1 MSVLSKIAEMGRIR
15 AMVAQGMPIDQAVRA
30 AYPDYTDEQVMQMV
44 SMLQQQMGG
53 GPPQQQQQQQP
64 MAGGPQQQQQQMGG
78 GPIPQAADTEKG
90 ASVKLAT
97 GALGSARRAVAASL
111 PGLVAKPGDV
121 KKVYREKGKAVGVE
135 DPKLQMFYPV
145 STEKKGSVNIFAL
158 GLRSA
163 SEQLYD
169 YHLEKNANILGGLF
183 GSATKGVGTAAVG
196 GGLLGGLAGLG
207 GRAKWLHSLARDP
220 AKSQAA
226 WHAGGEAAALRAA
239 DPGAILTGAQKRSL
253 RVRDFIKSEGDLVRG
268 GATLKSDPMGYLKA
282 YAGEMAPFA
291 AETGLTGA
299 ALASGGKLLANWRQK
314 QKMMQK
320 AKDIAL
326 PAAAGLGAYA
336 LLS

>member
-78 GPIPQAADTEKG
+78 GPIPQASETEKG
-90 ASVKLAT
+90 A
-97 GALGSARRAVAASL
+97 
-111 PGLVAKPGDV
+111 
-121 KKVYREKGKAVGVE
+121 
-135 DPKLQMFYPV
+135 
-145 STEKKGSVNIFAL
+145 SVNIFAL

-163 SEQLYD
+163 SAQLYD

-183 GSATKGVGTAAVG
+183 GSATKGVGAAAVG